1 MPHRSD
7 TDNNYTTGWD
17 YATGGAFWWGGL
29 FILLVALKLLE
40 DSM

>member
-1 MPHRSD
+1 MPHRSESSD
-7 TDNNYTTGWD
+7 NYTTGWD